1 MHDVSGMN
9 DPRELEDTPTS
20 SLGDVVRRIA
30 TDVGTIAGD
39 ELQLAKRELGH
50 GIKMAATDGAAII
63 LGGVVALIGLGM
75 LCVTAVVALAPVIP
89 ALWLRMLM
97 MAILYLVV
105 GTVVAGAFVRKLK
118 GDTSPAGSD
127 AIHEAVATV
136 ENIKR
141 GLTAEGAHHAH

>member
-1 MHDVSGMN
+1 MN
-9 DPRELEDTPTS
+9 DPRELEDAPTS

-50 GIKMAATDGAAII
+50 GIKTAATDGAAII

-89 ALWLRMLM
+89 ALWLRMLI

-105 GTVVAGAFVRKLK
+105 GTAVAGVYVRKLK
-118 GDTSPAGSD
+118 GDASPDGSD

-141 GLTAEGAHHAH
+141 GLAAEGAHHAH